1 MATGIEKALL
11 ERLLGDVRARRPL
24 VHHITNYVTV
34 NDCANATLCIG
45 ASPVMAHSVDEV
57 ADMAAMAGA
66 LVLNIGTLDA
76 GQVESMLLAGKTAN
90 RLGIPIV
97 LDPVGAGAT
106 AFRTRT
112 ALRLLEQLD
121 IAVLKGNG
129 GEISVLAGAGGKV
142 RGVDSAGV
150 GGEPVEVVRALAGR
164 LGITVAMTG
173 AVDIVSDG
181 KRTLLVENGHPLMGR
196 FSGSGCIAASI
207 VGAFV
212 AVGQDRVVSTA
223 AALAAFGI
231 AGERAAAHHKE
242 PYGFRLAIFDELC
255 RLTPKALAGGARIR
269 KG

>member
-1 MATGIEKALL
+1 LKLL
-11 ERLLGDVRARRPL
+11 ER
-24 VHHITNYVTV
+24 
-34 NDCANATLCIG
+34 
-45 ASPVMAHSVDEV
+45 
-57 ADMAAMAGA
+57 
-66 LVLNIGTLDA
+66 
-76 GQVESMLLAGKTAN
+76 
-90 RLGIPIV
+90 
-97 LDPVGAGAT
+97 
-106 AFRTRT
+106 
-112 ALRLLEQLD
+112 LD

-129 GEISVLAGAGGKV
+129 GEIGVLAGAGGKV

-150 GGEPVEVVRALAGR
+150 GGEPVAVVLALAGR

-212 AVGQDRVVSTA
+212 AVGRDRLSSTA

-231 AGERAAAHHKE
+231 AGERAAADHPE

-255 RLTPKALAGGARIR
+255 RLTPKALASGARIR